1 MRSAAPHTGS
11 SLSVIIPVFNESE
24 NVVPLIESVHDAL
37 ADRIEPW
44 ELILVDDGS
53 MDDTVSQLRIM
64 RERFGSH
71 IRIVELSR
79 NFGQTAALQAG
90 LDQARGD
97 LVALLDGDLQ
107 NDPRDIPA
115 MLDKLQTDDLEA
127 VVGWRRD
134 RQDGYWLRRLPSKIA
149 NRLIGRVTGI
159 HLHDYGCTLK
169 VFRADTIRDLRL
181 FGEMHRFI
189 PAWIA
194 MRTKPSKIVEMP
206 VRHHPRIHGESKY
219 GISRTFRVL
228 IDLMVVFFFMR
239 YRTRPGHFF
248 GMIGFVLGGTG
259 SVMLGYLLVLKLFG
273 QDIGL
278 RPMFLTAVLL
288 VMLSVQLLTT
298 AVMSELLSRVY
309 FETKQQ
315 HGYQVGN
322 QPDTEE
328 TAWRRATPTPTPT
341 VNRIPDTTAV
351 DAASGAA

>member
-1 MRSAAPHTGS
+1 MRSTTPSRGS
-11 SLSVIIPVFNESE
+11 ALSVVIPVFNESE
-24 NVVPLIESVHDAL
+24 NVIPLIEGVHEAL
-37 ADRIEPW
+37 ADRQEPW

-53 MDDTVSQLRIM
+53 MDDTVSRLRVM
-64 RERFGSH
+64 RDRFGSH
-71 IRIVELSR
+71 IRIIELSR
-79 NFGQTAALQAG
+79 NFGQTAAMQAG
-90 LDQARGD
+90 LDQARGE

-115 MLDKLQTDDLEA
+115 MLDKLQAEELEA

-134 RQDGYWLRRLPSKIA
+134 RQDGYWLRRLPSQIA

-159 HLHDYGCTLK
+159 RLHDYGCTLK

-194 MRTKPSKIVEMP
+194 MRTRPSKICEMP

-248 GMIGFVLGGTG
+248 GMIGFALGGIG
-259 SVMLGYLLVLKLFG
+259 AVMLSYLLTLKLFG

-278 RPMFLTAVLL
+278 RPMFLTAVML

-298 AVMSELLSRVY
+298 AVLSELLSRVY
-309 FETKQQ
+309 FETQ
-315 HGYQVGN
+315 HQRGYQVGH
-322 QPDTEE
+322 QSGIEE
-328 TAWRRATPTPTPT
+328 SAWRRAGSRGTAGINSAPTLSSPS
-341 VNRIPDTTAV
+341 AM
-351 DAASGAA
+351 GAA